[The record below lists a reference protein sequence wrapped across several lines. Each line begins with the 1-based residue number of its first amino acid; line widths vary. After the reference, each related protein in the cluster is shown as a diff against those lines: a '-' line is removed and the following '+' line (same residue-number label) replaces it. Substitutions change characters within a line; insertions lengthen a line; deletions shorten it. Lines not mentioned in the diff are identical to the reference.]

1 MRSDPLGGERQM
13 RQIRVFGLVVGLLC
27 GIEWLVAGHTVAAQ
41 GYSLL
46 NETPEV
52 IETWGLDGYG
62 GLAEIRAAKS
72 LVTSGSEVG
81 RGALRLLDTIDDRVL
96 ELGYY
101 EYGAGLFTPSL
112 FEAWTNGFSVRS
124 FDGLT
129 EPFLDVRDRRDLS
142 DIRLRHDGTK
152 GIIET
157 SGANPGGIRIG
168 GNGPNIFSTTIGTVL
183 VMDNSGNVG
192 VGTSSKSPFGAGGS
206 GVVAIAEAKRA
217 PASNPSGGGVLYV
230 EGGALKYRGPSG
242 TVTILGKP

>member
-1 MRSDPLGGERQM
+1 M
-13 RQIRVFGLVVGLLC
+13 RQIGILGLMVGLLC
-27 GIEWLVAGHTVAAQ
+27 GMEWLLAGQTVAAQ
-41 GYSLL
+41 GYSSA

-52 IETWGLDGYG
+52 IQTWGLYGYG
-62 GLAEIRAAKS
+62 DLAEIRAAQS

-112 FEAWTNGFSVRS
+112 FEAWTNGFSIHN
-124 FDGLT
+124 FDGST
-129 EPFLDVRDRRDLS
+129 DPFLAVRDRLDRG
-142 DIRLRHDGTK
+142 DIRLRHDGTR

-157 SGANPGGIRIG
+157 TGSPGFNPGGIQIG

-183 VMDNSGNVG
+183 IMDNNGNVG
-192 VGTSSKSPFGAGGS
+192 VGTSPKSPFGAGGS
-206 GVVAIAEAKRA
+206 GVVAIAEAKHA
-217 PASNPSGGGVLYV
+217 PANNPSGGGVLYV

-242 TVTILGKP
+242 TVTVLAKP